1 MIPLLMLFSIDAWT
15 ATYELYSGTITEGD
29 YIIFYSNGAMK
40 AGISSNRFT
49 YESVTP
55 SNNKI
60 TNPANE
66 NLIVWHIAASGTYWT
81 IYNAQNGGK
90 YAAGNNSNNQGALI
104 ASITDYAKW
113 TVTGSSTYEFVNKGN
128 KANSKN
134 ANLRKN
140 TTYGFACYSTST
152 GGALSLYK
160 KVASCTVAP
169 TVGSDLTSVSATTT
183 SITATV
189 PISAIGGCNITENG
203 LVYSTSNTTP
213 TVGGTNCTKV
223 TVTACGSTAANKT
236 VEITGLTC
244 GTTYYV
250 RGFATND
257 GGTSYTGVTTQATSD
272 CAVDHF
278 IDAVWSTSGYT
289 GDGMAKVGD
298 YSASIPSLSDQ
309 SEPGGSETRCKQL
322 HYHFA
327 GWVAAADKEDPEGHL
342 VELDGN
348 ASNTTY
354 YAVWEK
360 KDGEGSSFDNT
371 AGGDFY
377 IYATVSGTNYYAT
390 SISSNK
396 LQKTTNIAEATKFTF
411 TKISNGVYSI
421 YDGSNY
427 LYNTSSSGTNLAT
440 RASSFSWTI
449 SAGSYGSWRVIGNT
463 RALVYRASTYNYFGA
478 YVTGNINGTEYFDV
492 EIGSAISYTD
502 PITSCCANMVD
513 APTVSATNIHYNQ
526 FTLSWTNVTGADSY
540 TVTCTGGTP
549 GAIQSDGTTR
559 TCTITGLASPNTSYS
574 WSVVATYSGSYCGA
588 TPAAGSTTTAQVYA
602 VTYNANGGTVSPL
615 PSTVSYEAG
624 VTVTV
629 AAEPGST
636 SKSGCTFTG
645 WNTQADGQGTHYA
658 ASGSATFTMPSS
670 TVTLYAEWT
679 KKKNYYVDRMHG
691 TNDGHTVTIDD
702 VVYNCYLREGAGYTV
717 PTISDNTSGATT
729 CHNEHDHLLFWV
741 VSTSVNDDGTLK
753 GSYTEVTPGSSKTAT
768 TDGTIYYAIW
778 GKLAD

>member
-1 MIPLLMLFSIDAWT
+1 MLLTLFTCGNVWG

-29 YIIFYSNGAMK
+29 YLIVYSGKAMK
-40 AGISSNRFT
+40 NSISSNRWT

-60 TNPANE
+60 TNPTNE
-66 NLIVWHIAASGTYWT
+66 AKIVWHIAASGTYWT
-81 IYNAQNGGK
+81 IYSADASK
-90 YAAGNNSNNQGALI
+90 YAVGTGSGNKGGMETTPTSNGE
-104 ASITDYAKW
+104 KW
-113 TVTGSSTYEFVNKGN
+113 TVTGTSTYEFVNKRNADASVN
-128 KANSKN
+128 K
-134 ANLRKN
+134 NLRGN
-140 TTYGFACYSTST
+140 GTYGFACYSTST

-257 GGTSYTGVTTQATSD
+257 GGTSYTGVTTQATSA

-427 LYNTSSSGTNLAT
+427 LYNTSSTGTNLAT
-440 RASSFSWTI
+440 QASSFSWTI

-463 RALVYRASTYNYFGA
+463 RALAYRASTYNYFGA

-540 TVTCTGGTP
+540 NVTCTGGTP

-574 WSVVATYSGSYCGA
+574 WTVVATYSGSYCGA

-602 VTYNANGGTVSPL
+602 VTYNANGGTVTTL
-615 PSTVSYEAG
+615 PASANYEAG

-629 AAEPGST
+629 AAKPET
-636 SKSGCTFTG
+636 TTKSGCTFTG
-645 WNTQADGQGTHYA
+645 WNTQNDGQGTHYDA
-658 ASGSATFTMPSS
+658 DGTKTFTMPSAA
-670 TVTLYAEWT
+670 VTLYAEWT

-691 TNDGHTVTIDD
+691 TNDGHTVTIGG
-702 VVYNCYLREGAGYTV
+702 VVYNCYLREGANYTV
-717 PTISDNTSGATT
+717 PTISDNTSGASA
-729 CHNEHDHLLFWV
+729 CHSEHDHLLFWV
-741 VSTSVNDDGTLK
+741 TESSVNDDGTLK
-753 GSYTEVTPGSSKTAT
+753 GGYTEVTPGDTKTAQS
-768 TDGTIYYAIW
+768 DGTIYYAIW